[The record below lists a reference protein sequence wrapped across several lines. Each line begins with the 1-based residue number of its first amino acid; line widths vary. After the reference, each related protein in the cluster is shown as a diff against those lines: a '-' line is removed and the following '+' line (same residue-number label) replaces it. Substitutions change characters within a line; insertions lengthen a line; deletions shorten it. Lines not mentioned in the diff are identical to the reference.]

1 MTIFFQDLKEDV
13 QQEIIEELKERLNP
27 EILEA
32 VEAGI
37 DRETAEVEIVDDY
50 LNTNNFGIELDY

>member
-1 MTIFFQDLKEDV
+1 MTIFFQDLKEEA
-13 QQEIIEELKERLNP
+13 QQEIMKELKERLNP

-37 DRETAEVEIVDDY
+37 NRETAEIEIVDDY
-50 LNTNNFGIELDY
+50 LNTHNFGIELNY